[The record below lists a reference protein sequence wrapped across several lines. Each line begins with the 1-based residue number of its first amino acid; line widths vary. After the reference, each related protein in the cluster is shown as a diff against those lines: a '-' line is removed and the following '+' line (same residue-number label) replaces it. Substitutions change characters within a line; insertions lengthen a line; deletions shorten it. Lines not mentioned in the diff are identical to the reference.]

1 MKEGLSR
8 ERHRL
13 MLSPRQYEVA
23 YLVAEGKSN
32 KAVAKALGLSV
43 KTVEVY
49 VQQAATRIGGEG
61 SCRVRIIRWFYSSLP
76 TRQSPN

>member
-23 YLVAEGKSN
+23 CLVAEGKSN
-32 KAVAKALGLSV
+32 KAVAKALGLSI
-43 KTVEVY
+43 KTVEVHISR
-49 VQQAATRIGGEG
+49 AAQRIPGAGAN
-61 SCRVRIIRWFYSSLP
+61 RFKIIRWYYSTHTSEAA
-76 TRQSPN
+76 